1 MRALSIRRGLVLLL
15 GCLLMLCLCSAAQ
28 AATVSITAV
37 CPGAAADEPIIV
49 RRVENRYSLYLPG
62 VWDPSAVVLHFEG
75 YDSLKAGNLTLVSG
89 QATDFTAVLGK
100 KQNLTDPKGRKLGT
114 LTVYHGSALPSLFL
128 TVDAD
133 ELAAVNKSKNNE
145 ITEGK
150 VVFVEADGTVAYN
163 RGLTSFHGRGNSTF
177 AYRKKPYQLKLEK
190 KTDLCGMSAG
200 KTWLLLNN
208 WIDLSLLRN
217 QITLN
222 LCREIGIPFAIECQ
236 PVDVYINGSY
246 NGLYLLTEKVQI
258 NKSRIDITNLEE
270 ANEALNG
277 EDMQQY
283 GTFDEET
290 KELLSIRGYN
300 LPSDPEDIT
309 GGYILE
315 MEKSYRYRENIDNG
329 FKTSGSICVTVKEPT
344 CASRAQILYI
354 GNLFNDFHN
363 AIRAKDG
370 VNPDTGMHYSE
381 YIDVQS
387 FARKYLIEE
396 FTKNYD
402 AQGSSQ
408 FFYKDADAVDPLIYA
423 GPCWDYDLCCGNI
436 RTGNFQKGSL
446 PTGDY
451 LTASASK
458 ANLYWLLSRQPDF
471 MEQVVSEYRQ
481 TLLPALQIILGERE
495 PCEGCQVRPFEDYVA
510 AIQDSAAM
518 NFARWPAGNVTGYYT
533 GSGKNFDASCKYLLS
548 WMKKRVAY
556 MSKNW
561 PVE

>member
-1 MRALSIRRGLVLLL
+1 MRVVHARRLMLLL
-15 GCLLMLCLCSAAQ
+15 GCLLMLCLCSAAS

-37 CPGAAADEPIIV
+37 CPGIAADEPIAV
-49 RRVENRYSLYLPG
+49 RMVEDRYTLYLPG

-100 KQNLTDPKGRKLGT
+100 KQNLTDPRGRRLGT
-114 LTVYHGSALPSLFL
+114 LTVYHGSALPALFL

-133 ELAAVNKSKNNE
+133 QLSAVNRSKDNE
-145 ITEGK
+145 ITEGR
-150 VVFVEADGTVAYN
+150 VLFVEADGTVAYH
-163 RGLTSFHGRGNSTF
+163 RGLTSFRGRGNSTF

-190 KTDLCGMSAG
+190 KTDLCGMGAG

-222 LCREIGIPFAIECQ
+222 LCREIGIPYAIECQ

-258 NKSRIDITNLEE
+258 NKSRINITNLEE

-283 GTFDEET
+283 GTFSEET
-290 KELLSIRGYN
+290 GALESIRGYN
-300 LPSDPEDIT
+300 LPADPEDIT

-315 MEKSYRYRENIDNG
+315 MEKGYRYRGSIDNG
-329 FKTSGSICVTVKEPT
+329 FTTGGSICVTVKEPT

-363 AIRAKDG
+363 AIRARDG
-370 VNPDTGMHYSE
+370 VNPDTGLHYSA
-381 YIDVQS
+381 YIDTLS
-387 FARKYLIEE
+387 FARKFLIEE

-408 FFYKDADAVDPLIYA
+408 FFFKDADAVDPLIYA

-436 RTGNFQKGSL
+436 RTGSFQKGTL

-451 LTASASK
+451 LTVSASK
-458 ANLYWLLSRQPDF
+458 ANMYWLLSRQDDF
-471 MEQVVSEYRQ
+471 MALVEREYRE
-481 TLLPALQIILGERE
+481 TLLPALQIILGERA
-495 PCEGCQVRPFEDYVA
+495 PYEGCKVQPFGDYVA
-510 AIQDSAAM
+510 AIEASAAM
-518 NFARWPAGNVTGYYT
+518 NFARWPAGNVSGYYT
-533 GSGKNFDASCKYLLS
+533 GSGRNFEAACKYLLS
-548 WMKKRVAY
+548 WMQKRVAY
-556 MSKNW
+556 LSKNW
-561 PVE
+561 APE

>member
-1 MRALSIRRGLVLLL
+1 MRVVHARCLMLLL
-15 GCLLMLCLCSAAQ
+15 GCLLMLCLCSAAS

-37 CPGAAADEPIIV
+37 CPGIAADEPIAV
-49 RRVENRYSLYLPG
+49 RMVEDRYTLYLPG
-62 VWDPSAVVLHFEG
+62 VWDPSAVVVQFEG
-75 YDSLKAGNLTLVSG
+75 YDSLKAGDLTLVSG
-89 QATDFTAVLGK
+89 QTTDFTAVLGK
-100 KQNLTDPKGRKLGT
+100 KQNLTDPRGRRLGT
-114 LTVYHGSALPSLFL
+114 LTVYHGSALPALFL

-133 ELAAVNKSKNNE
+133 QLSAVNRSKDNE
-145 ITEGK
+145 ITEGR
-150 VVFVEADGTVAYN
+150 VLFVEADGTVAYH
-163 RGLTSFHGRGNSTF
+163 RGLTSFRGRGNSTF

-190 KTDLCGMSAG
+190 KTDLCGMGAG

-222 LCREIGIPFAIECQ
+222 LCREIGIPYAIECQ

-258 NKSRIDITNLEE
+258 NKSRINITNLEE

-283 GTFDEET
+283 GTFSEET
-290 KELLSIRGYN
+290 GALESIRGYN
-300 LPSDPEDIT
+300 LPADPEDIT

-315 MEKSYRYRENIDNG
+315 MEKGYRYRGSIDNG
-329 FKTSGSICVTVKEPT
+329 FTTGGSICVTVKEPT

-363 AIRAKDG
+363 AIRARDG
-370 VNPDTGMHYSE
+370 VNPDTGLHYSA
-381 YIDVQS
+381 YIDTLS
-387 FARKYLIEE
+387 FARKFLIEE

-408 FFYKDADAVDPLIYA
+408 FFFKDADAVDPLIYA

-436 RTGNFQKGSL
+436 RTGSFQKGTL

-451 LTASASK
+451 LTVSASK
-458 ANLYWLLSRQPDF
+458 ANMYWLLSRQDDF
-471 MEQVVSEYRQ
+471 MALVEREYRE
-481 TLLPALQIILGERE
+481 TLLPALQIILGERA
-495 PCEGCQVRPFEDYVA
+495 PYEGCKVQPFGDYVA
-510 AIQDSAAM
+510 AIEASAAM
-518 NFARWPAGNVTGYYT
+518 NFARWPAGNVSGYYT
-533 GSGKNFDASCKYLLS
+533 GSGRNFEASCKYLLS
-548 WMKKRVAY
+548 WMQKRVAY
-556 MSKNW
+556 LSKNW
-561 PVE
+561 APE

>member
-1 MRALSIRRGLVLLL
+1 MRVVHARRLMLLL
-15 GCLLMLCLCSAAQ
+15 GCLLMLCLCSAAS

-37 CPGAAADEPIIV
+37 CPGIAADEPIAV
-49 RRVENRYSLYLPG
+49 RMVEDRYTLYLPG
-62 VWDPSAVVLHFEG
+62 VWDPSAVVVQFEG
-75 YDSLKAGNLTLVSG
+75 YDSLKAGDLTLVSG
-89 QATDFTAVLGK
+89 QTTDFTAVLGK
-100 KQNLTDPKGRKLGT
+100 KQNLTDPRGRRLGT
-114 LTVYHGSALPSLFL
+114 LTVYHGSALPALFL

-133 ELAAVNKSKNNE
+133 QLSAVNRSKDNE
-145 ITEGK
+145 ITEGR
-150 VVFVEADGTVAYN
+150 VLFVEADGTVAYH
-163 RGLTSFHGRGNSTF
+163 RGLTSFRGRGNSTF

-190 KTDLCGMSAG
+190 KTDLCGMGAG

-222 LCREIGIPFAIECQ
+222 LCREIGIPYAIECQ

-258 NKSRIDITNLEE
+258 NKSRINITNLEE

-283 GTFDEET
+283 GTFSEET
-290 KELLSIRGYN
+290 GALESIRGYN
-300 LPSDPEDIT
+300 LPADPEDIT

-315 MEKSYRYRENIDNG
+315 MEKGYRYRGSIDNG
-329 FKTSGSICVTVKEPT
+329 FTTGGSICVTVKEPT

-363 AIRAKDG
+363 AIRARDG
-370 VNPDTGMHYSE
+370 VNPDTGLHYSA
-381 YIDVQS
+381 YIDTLS
-387 FARKYLIEE
+387 FARKFLIEE

-408 FFYKDADAVDPLIYA
+408 FFFKDADAVDPLIYA

-436 RTGNFQKGSL
+436 RTGSFQKGTL

-451 LTASASK
+451 LTVSASK
-458 ANLYWLLSRQPDF
+458 ANMYWLLSRQDDF
-471 MEQVVSEYRQ
+471 MALVEREYRE
-481 TLLPALQIILGERE
+481 TLLPALQIILGERA
-495 PCEGCQVRPFEDYVA
+495 PYEGCKVQPFGDYVA
-510 AIQDSAAM
+510 AIEASAAM
-518 NFARWPAGNVTGYYT
+518 NFARWPAGNVSGYYT
-533 GSGKNFDASCKYLLS
+533 GSGRNFEAACKYLLS
-548 WMKKRVAY
+548 WMQKRVAY
-556 MSKNW
+556 LSKNW
-561 PVE
+561 APE

>member
-1 MRALSIRRGLVLLL
+1 MRVVHARRLMLLL
-15 GCLLMLCLCSAAQ
+15 GCLLMLCLCSAAS

-37 CPGAAADEPIIV
+37 CPGIAADEPIAV
-49 RRVENRYSLYLPG
+49 RMVEDRYTLYLPG
-62 VWDPSAVVLHFEG
+62 VWDPSAVVVQFEG
-75 YDSLKAGNLTLVSG
+75 YDSLKAGDLTLVSG
-89 QATDFTAVLGK
+89 QTTDFTAVLGK
-100 KQNLTDPKGRKLGT
+100 KQNLTDPRGRRLGT
-114 LTVYHGSALPSLFL
+114 LTVYHGSALPALFL

-133 ELAAVNKSKNNE
+133 QLSAVNRSKDNE
-145 ITEGK
+145 ITEGR
-150 VVFVEADGTVAYN
+150 VLFVEADGTVAYH
-163 RGLTSFHGRGNSTF
+163 RGLTSFRGRGNSTF

-190 KTDLCGMSAG
+190 KTDLCGMGAG

-222 LCREIGIPFAIECQ
+222 LCREIGIPYAIECQ

-258 NKSRIDITNLEE
+258 NKSRINITNLEE

-283 GTFDEET
+283 GTFSEET
-290 KELLSIRGYN
+290 GALESIRGYN
-300 LPSDPEDIT
+300 LPADPEDIT

-315 MEKSYRYRENIDNG
+315 MEKGYRYRGSIDNG
-329 FKTSGSICVTVKEPT
+329 FTTGGSICVTVKEPT

-363 AIRAKDG
+363 AIRARDG
-370 VNPDTGMHYSE
+370 VNPDTGLHYSA
-381 YIDVQS
+381 YIDTLS
-387 FARKYLIEE
+387 FARKFLIEE

-408 FFYKDADAVDPLIYA
+408 FFFKDADAVDPLIYA

-436 RTGNFQKGSL
+436 RTGSFQKGTL

-451 LTASASK
+451 LTVSASK
-458 ANLYWLLSRQPDF
+458 ANMYWLLSRQDDF
-471 MEQVVSEYRQ
+471 MALVEREYRE
-481 TLLPALQIILGERE
+481 TLLPALQIILGERA
-495 PCEGCQVRPFEDYVA
+495 PYEGCKVQPFGDYVA
-510 AIQDSAAM
+510 AIEASAAM
-518 NFARWPAGNVTGYYT
+518 NFARWPAGNVSGYYT
-533 GSGKNFDASCKYLLS
+533 GSGRNFEASCKYLLS
-548 WMKKRVAY
+548 WMQKRVAY
-556 MSKNW
+556 LSKNW
-561 PVE
+561 APE